1 MGTREPVPGKR
12 ARVNG
17 SKSGE
22 LVLSCPEHLSSD
34 VAAVWEHIVPGLAS
48 LGLIAS
54 VDFYVLER
62 YCRCIVEEWSLT
74 DFIAEHGL
82 SCELVSKEGTVYHTK
97 YTEVGERNSVR
108 SHLSK
113 MESQLG
119 LTQAA
124 RTRIQAEPVKEPG
137 TTVRKRKR

>member
-1 MGTREPVPGKR
+1 MGTRGPVPGKR

-22 LVLSCPEHLSSD
+22 IVPSCPERLSEDAKS
-34 VAAVWEHIVPGLAS
+34 VWEYVVPELAS
-48 LGLIAS
+48 LGLISRA
-54 VDFYVLER
+54 DLYVLER
-62 YCRCIVEEWSLT
+62 YCRFIVEEW
-74 DFIAEHGL
+74 GL
-82 SCELVSKEGTVYHTK
+82 SEFIIKNGLACELTSKEGADYRSQ
-97 YTEVGERNSVR
+97 YPEVSERNRVR
-108 SHLSK
+108 AHLAK

-124 RTRIQAEPVKEPG
+124 RTRIQVEPVKDKA